1 MEKDG
6 QAAALLSEMRSLL
19 VQQGFPVEKYVD
31 PWLMRFLLASSM
43 NAAKAAK
50 MVTKWKK
57 WRDEIAP
64 LGYVPD
70 AEVLSQL
77 EMEKVYLQGIS
88 ARGHPVVVVKLNK
101 NVPAN
106 DQLLVKKF
114 STHLM
119 DKIIASSFKDG
130 KEIGNE
136 KCVGILDMDKLSYKN
151 VDFRGMTTGFQIFQ
165 AYYPQRMEKM
175 YIVGMPKFFVGIWRM
190 LSYFL
195 DKSNLDRV
203 MIVQKGEAN
212 KIFLEEIGEEV
223 LPEEYGGQAKLTSIQ
238 DVTVNYPKY

>member
-6 QAAALLSEMRSLL
+6 QEAALLSEMRSLL

-101 NVPAN
+101 HVPAN

-165 AYYPQRMEKM
+165 
-175 YIVGMPKFFVGIWRM
+175 FFVGIWRM

-223 LPEEYGGQAKLTSIQ
+223 LPEEYGGRAKLTSIQ